1 MAALSTG
8 LSLARAR
15 APHAGGTVKTLVG
28 QPVEPVPGAGP
39 AWTPHAEGE
48 TRPEL
53 RVEIIPVL
61 GSFLGGNYAY
71 LVWDEEDPQR
81 RALVIDPADPLPVY
95 NAARARGLD
104 VQMLLCTHWHFDH
117 SGGNRKFKRLLPSL
131 QVFAGSGDQQTP
143 CATRL
148 VGDLEEWNLGRLRIR
163 AHAVP
168 GHTLGSTI
176 YEVSSLVDSS
186 IASAAFTGD
195 TLFCGGCGAL
205 FEASAAVMY
214 ASFKRLRLRL
224 RGDCQVFPGHEY
236 TEMLLAMACK
246 REPMNRNARL
256 ALARAQDKRAMSK
269 ATVPSTFADELEYNP
284 HLRAD
289 ERTLA
294 ALCGCA

>member
-1 MAALSTG
+1 M
-8 LSLARAR
+8 R
-15 APHAGGTVKTLVG
+15 
-28 QPVEPVPGAGP
+28 
-39 AWTPHAEGE
+39 
-48 TRPEL
+48 
-53 RVEIIPVL
+53 
-61 GSFLGGNYAY
+61 F
-71 LVWDEEDPQR
+71 
-81 RALVIDPADPLPVY
+81 
-95 NAARARGLD
+95 
-104 VQMLLCTHWHFDH
+104 
-117 SGGNRKFKRLLPSL
+117 
-131 QVFAGSGDQQTP
+131 
-143 CATRL
+143 
-148 VGDLEEWNLGRLRIR
+148 
-163 AHAVP
+163 
-168 GHTLGSTI
+168 
-176 YEVSSLVDSS
+176 VDSS